1 MISHRFIELTQQM
14 RDIHEKKNA
23 GYSGVDN
30 PDSWANF
37 RLCEQFGVSASLG
50 CMVRLSDKYKRA
62 CNLLKNPLNEQVG
75 EALEDTL
82 LDLANYSLIMVC
94 LLEEKKP
101 TKSSLD
107 GAGGTTENFKA

>member
-50 CMVRLSDKYKRA
+50 
-62 CNLLKNPLNEQVG
+62 
-75 EALEDTL
+75 
-82 LDLANYSLIMVC
+82 
-94 LLEEKKP
+94 
-101 TKSSLD
+101 
-107 GAGGTTENFKA
+107 